1 MDSGYRAGFSVLG
14 DYDMVFFFGHCT
26 ILGLW
31 FQTGRPVTSC
41 VITKHMFGL
50 ALSYLIPMGLRV
62 LIRWEESE
70 GVDNIGDYVIHCP
83 ICSLWELLCNLIW
96 HARFQ
101 FPALFCRL
109 QNSTSF

>member
-1 MDSGYRAGFSVLG
+1 MLDSGYRAGFSVLG

-62 LIRWEESE
+62 LIYNQVGRE
-70 GVDNIGDYVIHCP
+70 
-83 ICSLWELLCNLIW
+83 
-96 HARFQ
+96 
-101 FPALFCRL
+101 
-109 QNSTSF
+109 